1 MQLAV
6 AEHDPKQG
14 EPTKENPYYCPD
26 VMVQAAARLRG
37 AGAQF
42 LRATGEA
49 TPAYTGALD
58 AASPEPDEEALED
71 LLAAARA
78 EIAAAIKKAD

>member
-1 MQLAV
+1 
-6 AEHDPKQG
+6 
-14 EPTKENPYYCPD
+14 
-26 VMVQAAARLRG
+26 MVQAAARLRG
-37 AGAQF
+37 AGAQE

-49 TPAYTGALD
+49 TPAYTGALAAAVTGFDVADVAD

-71 LLAAARA
+71 LLSAARA